1 VLTDVAGIRVGH
13 WTDARART
21 GCTAVLLPD
30 GTVGSAEI
38 WGGAPATR
46 ELEVLAPHRTV
57 QQVDAVLLT
66 GGSAFGLAA
75 ADGVMRWCEEH
86 GRGVPTPGGIVP
98 IVPALGLFD
107 LAVGDPAVRPGP
119 EQGFAACEDARE
131 DGVAVGPV
139 GAGTGATLGAWSGN
153 RRAGGIGAATERAGD
168 LVVSAL
174 LAVNAFGDLDPFG
187 RGAGEAAAKLA
198 AGHVP
203 GADLLTNTT
212 IGVVATNARLD
223 KVGCLIV
230 AQGGHGGLARALAP
244 AHTRFDGDGIVAVA
258 TGAVDAHV
266 DAVRMLAVSAVER
279 AVRSIATA
287 DPPAG

>member
-1 VLTDVAGIRVGH
+1 VLTDVAGILVGH

-21 GCTAVLLPD
+21 GCTAILLPE
-30 GTVGSAEI
+30 GTTGSAEL

-46 ELEVLAPHRTV
+46 ELEVLQPHRTV
-57 QQVDAVLLT
+57 QEVDAVLLT

-86 GRGVPTPGGIVP
+86 GRGVATPGGIVP
-98 IVPALGLFD
+98 IVPALALFD
-107 LAVGDPAVRPGP
+107 LAVGDASVRPGP
-119 EQGFAACEDARE
+119 DQGYAACADAR
-131 DGVAVGPV
+131 DADVAVGPV

-168 LVVSAL
+168 LVVAAL
-174 LAVNAFGDLDPFG
+174 LAVNAFGDLDELG
-187 RGAGEAAAKLA
+187 QGAAAAAAKLA
-198 AGHVP
+198 GGHVP
-203 GADLLTNTT
+203 AAALLAHTT

-223 KVGCLIV
+223 KVGCLVV
-230 AQGGHGGLARALAP
+230 AQGGHGGIARALAP

-266 DAVRMLAVSAVER
+266 DAVRMLATSAVER
-279 AVRSIATA
+279 AIRSIAA